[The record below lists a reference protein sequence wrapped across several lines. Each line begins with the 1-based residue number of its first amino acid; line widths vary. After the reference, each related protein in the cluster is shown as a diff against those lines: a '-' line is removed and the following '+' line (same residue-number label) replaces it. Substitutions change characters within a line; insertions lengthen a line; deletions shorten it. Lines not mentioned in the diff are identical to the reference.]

1 MAYRFQKSEEAQGPH
16 LHDQHLGRT
25 RSGTQGSSVKGTGA
39 AAGWERIAT
48 RRGAKVNG
56 ELTSGR
62 STSSPRVALFC
73 LQLALLKP
81 GQRDGPQ
88 QRVSGQCNHRRG
100 PAVARLANRVLRG
113 AELIDARRCA
123 ERSLQWS
130 ARAAHAGAVQEN
142 SVGRLNKHGQ
152 LEADSV
158 GGIEARLR
166 KEEPLHARALWQ
178 RLARLVDYAS
188 DRVEELDDDH
198 LCESNLRR
206 AQIQPELPR
215 PCWCPRH
222 SHRLPH
228 GIDRLRPPR
237 AGTHSDSGA
246 TSPSGFVERS

>member
-48 RRGAKVNG
+48 RRGAAGAATKSICSTVCPRRTAGEPRQTSKVNG

-88 QRVSGQCNHRRG
+88 QRVSGQRNHRRG

-113 AELIDARRCA
+113 AELIDARLRWVVNGA
-123 ERSLQWS
+123 SRGRVERPQQPGSRPPV
-130 ARAAHAGAVQEN
+130 RAA
-142 SVGRLNKHGQ
+142 
-152 LEADSV
+152 
-158 GGIEARLR
+158 
-166 KEEPLHARALWQ
+166 
-178 RLARLVDYAS
+178 
-188 DRVEELDDDH
+188 
-198 LCESNLRR
+198 
-206 AQIQPELPR
+206 
-215 PCWCPRH
+215 
-222 SHRLPH
+222 
-228 GIDRLRPPR
+228 
-237 AGTHSDSGA
+237 
-246 TSPSGFVERS
+246 